1 MHFLMHLVGKKN
13 SEHQTEGNVKIL
25 RRERERQR
33 SAEFFMNVFIYSA
46 GNTERKVMEKHSER
60 EVSVEN
66 HFCKYSVKIKGIG
79 GGEGEASE

>member
-1 MHFLMHLVGKKN
+1 
-13 SEHQTEGNVKIL
+13 
-25 RRERERQR
+25 
-33 SAEFFMNVFIYSA
+33 MNVFIYSA

>member
-1 MHFLMHLVGKKN
+1 MQFNASGREKTENINPRETLKKK
-13 SEHQTEGNVKIL
+13 SSG
-25 RRERERQR
+25 ERGE
-33 SAEFFMNVFIYSA
+33 EFFMNVFIYPA

-79 GGEGEASE
+79 GERGRRVSRR